1 LTGEKVFLAI
11 GAFTGF
17 DFGGGTVAGGAG
29 GATLRENESISVF
42 GANTEGLFSI
52 GGAWVKPTEVGLGG
66 SGFRNSGGGGKDETG
81 GVTVDE
87 TGGGA
92 GKDESVL
99 VVELTIS
106 FGSYFV
112 CT

>member
-1 LTGEKVFLAI
+1 M
-11 GAFTGF
+11 
-17 DFGGGTVAGGAG
+17 
-29 GATLRENESISVF
+29 
-42 GANTEGLFSI
+42 
-52 GGAWVKPTEVGLGG
+52 KPTVVGLGG

-81 GVTVDE
+81 VGGGGGVTVDE
-87 TGGGA
+87 AFEIDGGA
-92 GKDESVL
+92 GKEESVL